1 MCIRDSLN
9 DSLDVLET
17 GGRLCVISFH
27 SLEDRMVKR
36 FFRNHSRLDPNL
48 SKLPNLNSE
57 HLIDCKIVARRIK
70 PTQNEINVNPR
81 ARSAVLRV
89 VEKVK

>member
-1 MCIRDSLN
+1 MFLN
-9 DSLDVLET
+9 YSLDALKI

-48 SKLPNLNSE
+48 SKLPNLKPEYST
-57 HLIDCKIVARRIK
+57 HYQIIAKRIK
-70 PTQNEINVNPR
+70 PSKEEIDLNPR

-89 VEKVK
+89 VEKIK

>member
-1 MCIRDSLN
+1 MFLNYSLN
-9 DSLDVLET
+9 ALKI

-57 HLIDCKIVARRIK
+57 HSNDCKIIAKRIK
-70 PTQNEINVNPR
+70 PSQKEINVNPR

-89 VEKVK
+89 IEKIK